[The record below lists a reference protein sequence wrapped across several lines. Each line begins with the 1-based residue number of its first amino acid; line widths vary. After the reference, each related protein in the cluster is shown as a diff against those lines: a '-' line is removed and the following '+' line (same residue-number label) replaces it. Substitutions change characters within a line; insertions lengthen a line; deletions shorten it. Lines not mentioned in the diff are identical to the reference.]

1 MSETGRVT
9 AHAGGRR
16 ERGGGVAGLVL
27 AAGAGRRYGGPK
39 ALVRI
44 DGRLLVDRAAQSLRD
59 GGAAP
64 VVVVLG
70 AAAARVRDAARLD
83 GCVVV
88 DNPRWETGM
97 GSSLRVG
104 LATLAGTAAVAVVVL
119 LVDMPGVTAAAVRR
133 VAGRAAP
140 DALVMAG
147 YGPRRGHPVLLGR
160 EHWAPV
166 ARSASG
172 DVGARRYLREHAAEV
187 QLVPCDDVAD
197 DGDLDVAGGG
207 DPDPPAGR

>member
-1 MSETGRVT
+1 MGETGRMMT
-9 AHAGGRR
+9 DAGGRWPA
-16 ERGGGVAGLVL
+16 GGGVAGVVL

-39 ALVRI
+39 ALVWL
-44 DGRLLVDRAAQSLRD
+44 DGRLLVDRAAQTLRD

-83 GCVVV
+83 GCAVVE
-88 DNPRWETGM
+88 NPHWETGM
-97 GSSLRVG
+97 GSSLRAG
-104 LATLAGTAAVAVVVL
+104 LDALTGTAVVAVVVL

-133 VAGRAAP
+133 VADRATP

-160 EHWAPV
+160 EHWAAV
-166 ARSASG
+166 AQSASG
-172 DVGARRYLREHAAEV
+172 DAGARRYLREHSAEV
-187 QLVPCDDVAD
+187 QEVPCEDVAD
-197 DGDLDVAGGG
+197 DRDLDT
-207 DPDPPAGR
+207 PDGR